1 MLKRILPFFFLLIAA
16 AVNAQSNFWADL
28 PESGIQTNASQRKI
42 IPDRYRTLQLD
53 TVGIKNFLRTAPK
66 EFSRDAHQRQV
77 VLSIPMPYGG
87 SQRFA
92 IVETEVMEP
101 GLQAMFPQ
109 IKAYGGQGI
118 DDRTASIKIDIGPR
132 GFHAAIRS
140 PVNGSTYID
149 PYAQGLL
156 TSYISYYKKDLRPTA
171 PYVEEEDPQGSYGT
185 EPPTNGRVDA
195 FTGCTADT
203 LRVYRLAVAC
213 TGEYGVAVGAT
224 TVAQALSAIVTSVNR
239 VNGVY
244 ETELAIRLVLVDSE
258 YKVVY
263 IDPATDP
270 FTQNN
275 NGSGLLT
282 ESITVCN
289 AQIGFANYDIGHTF
303 STGAGGVAGL
313 RVVCGTTKA
322 RGVTGRTN
330 PTGDAYDIDYVAH
343 EMGHQFG
350 GNHTFNSVTGS
361 CNGNR
366 SAAAN
371 AEPGSATTIMGY
383 AGICRAN
390 DLQPNSDA
398 YFHPVSYTEMTNFS
412 VLGTGNSCPV
422 RLLTGNSAPTVD
434 AGLDYTIPKSTPF
447 MLSGSAIDPDGD
459 PLTYA
464 WDQVDVGG
472 PAGNWNLPVGQAP
485 LFRFFPPTTAP
496 TRYFPQLSDIVNNT
510 TTIGEIL
517 PNYGRTINFRFTAR
531 DNRAGGGGNCYDA
544 SVLTV
549 NAAAGPFVVLYPNTA
564 ADSVL
569 TGTFMKVRW
578 DVAKTNLAP
587 VSCDSVMIELSLDGG
602 YTYPIMLLSKTANDG
617 MEDII
622 VPNNP
627 TTTARIRV
635 RALKNVFFD
644 ISNVNFKIITNTASE
659 FLFNEPEPVLSCTG
673 ANPSM
678 MLRTVAINGFPG
690 TITLSASGTPAGATV
705 VFGSNIINANSSV
718 MVMLQGTI
726 APGTYPITVTGTAG
740 SIVKTCVIRF
750 NVGSP
755 TIAPRADAPVSGA
768 ADNVLTPTLV
778 WSALPIA
785 TSYRLQV
792 SPRVAFDTTI
802 VDTTGILINRYTIMT
817 ALAQNTNYY
826 WRVQA
831 INACG
836 SSPFS
841 TVFNFKTANVY
852 CGGDTLRSVAVPI
865 VIPTTRAT
873 ITSTLTIPSGAVI
886 SDVDVVGL
894 VGTHTYVSDLAF
906 YLQSPAGTRVTLFN
920 WVCTSNANFNIN
932 LDDEAASATITC
944 PPTGGQTRKPLQPL
958 SAFDNQNS
966 TGTWTLSVS
975 DTVTGQGGSLTGWG
989 LRICSYSASILP
1001 LNWLSFTAVKNA
1013 DNTTVAAKWQT
1024 ANEVNNHHYEIE
1036 RSTDGRNFT
1045 MIGTIA
1051 AGNNR
1056 NTIQNYLYN
1065 DLAPVMGTNYYRVKQ
1080 VDNDSKSSYSAIAKV
1095 VFGKD
1100 AAGWSVY
1107 PNPAKDKTT
1116 LYAKQNLNAVQVR
1129 LTDVSGKVVYNG
1141 YIPTLLTG
1149 QAVNIPLTS
1158 LAKGMYFLKVYS
1170 EKQTTT
1176 EKIMVE

>member
-1 MLKRILPFFFLLIAA
+1 MLKRILLFFFLAA
-16 AVNAQSNFWADL
+16 TVVANAQSNFWADQ
-28 PESGIQTNASQRKI
+28 PESSIQTSADQRKI
-42 IPDRYRTLQLD
+42 VPDRYRTLQLD
-53 TVGIKNFLRTAPK
+53 TNGIKIFLRTAPK
-66 EFSRDAHQRQV
+66 EFSADARQRQLI
-77 VLSIPMPYGG
+77 LSIPMPYGG
-87 SQRFA
+87 SQKFS
-92 IVETEVMEP
+92 IVETAVMEP

-109 IKAYGGQGI
+109 IKVYGGQGI

-140 PVNGSTYID
+140 PINGSTYID

-156 TSYISYYKKDLRPTA
+156 TSYISYYKKDLRPSA
-171 PYVEEEDPQGSYGT
+171 PYVEEQDPEGSY
-185 EPPTNGRVDA
+185 EPPATGRVDE

-203 LRVYRLAVAC
+203 LHVYRLAVAC

-289 AQIGFANYDIGHTF
+289 AQIGLANYDIGHTF

-398 YFHPVSYTEMTNFS
+398 YFHPVSYTEMTNFAIR
-412 VLGTGNSCPV
+412 GTGSSCSV
-422 RLLTGNSAPTVD
+422 KIVTGNSAPVAD
-434 AGLDYTIPKSTPF
+434 AGLDYIIPKSTSF
-447 MLSGSAIDPDGD
+447 MLTGSAIDPDGD

-485 LFRFFPPTTAP
+485 LFRFFPPTPSP

-517 PNYGRTINFRFTAR
+517 PNYARTINFRFTAR
-531 DNRAGGGGNCYDA
+531 DNRAGAGGNCYDA

-569 TGTFMKVRW
+569 TGTFMKVKW

-602 YTYPIMLLSKTANDG
+602 YTYSILLLGKTPNDG
-617 MEDII
+617 VEDVI

-644 ISNVNFKIITNTASE
+644 ISNANFKINTNTASE
-659 FLFNEPEPVLSCTG
+659 FLFNEPEPVLSCSG
-673 ANPSM
+673 VNPSM
-678 MLRTVAINGFPG
+678 LLRTIAVNGFP
-690 TITLSASGTPAGATV
+690 TPIILSASAAPAGATV
-705 VFGSNIINANSSV
+705 VFSSNIINANANV
-718 MVMLQGTI
+718 LVTLQGTLP
-726 APGTYPITVTGTAG
+726 AGTYPITITGTAG
-740 SIVKTCVIRF
+740 AVVKTRVIRF
-750 NVGSP
+750 NVGGP
-755 TIAPRADAPVSGA
+755 TIAPRADAPVSGSS
-768 ADNVLTPTLV
+768 DNVLTPTLV
-778 WSALPIA
+778 WSVLPAA
-785 TSYRLQV
+785 TTYHLQV
-792 SPRVAFDTTI
+792 STNPNFATTLL
-802 VDTTGILINRYTIMT
+802 DTTGVIPNSYALTMT
-817 ALAQNTNYY
+817 LAQNTDYF
-826 WRVQA
+826 WRVQGV
-831 INACG
+831 NACG
-836 SSPFS
+836 AGPFS
-841 TVFNFKTANVY
+841 TAFNFKTATVY
-852 CGGDTLRSVAVPI
+852 CGGDTLRSVAVPMA
-865 VIPTTRAT
+865 IPLTRAVV
-873 ITSTLTIPSGAVI
+873 TSTLTIPSGSVI
-886 SDVDVVGL
+886 SDLDVVGL

-906 YLQSPAGTRVTLFN
+906 YLQSPAGTKVTLFN

-944 PPTGGQTRKPLQPL
+944 PPTGGQVRRPLQPL

-966 TGTWTLSVS
+966 TGTWTLIVS

-989 LRICSYSASILP
+989 LRICTYSSSILP

-1036 RSTDGRNFT
+1036 RSTDGRNFV
-1045 MIGTIA
+1045 MVGTIT

-1056 NTIQNYLYN
+1056 SGVQNYLYN
-1065 DLAPVMGTNYYRVKQ
+1065 DLAPAMGTNYYRVKQ
-1080 VDNDSKSSYSAIAKV
+1080 VDNDGKFTYSAIAKV

-1100 AAGWSVY
+1100 SAGWSVY
-1107 PNPAKDKTT
+1107 SNPAKVKTS
-1116 LYAKQNLNAVQVR
+1116 LYAKQNLNAVQVW
-1129 LTDVSGKVVYNG
+1129 LTDVSGKVVYTG
-1141 YIPTLLTG
+1141 YIPTLFTG
-1149 QAVNIPLTS
+1149 QAVNIPLTGLS
-1158 LAKGMYFLKVYS
+1158 KGVYFLKVFS